1 MNICVYGASSD
12 SIDRIYIDKTE
23 ELGRIMARRGI
34 GLVFGAGAQ
43 GLMGACA
50 RGAYEEKGNIIGIVP
65 RFFSGDGIRFDKCT
79 EIIYTDTMRERK
91 KIMEEKSEAFIAAPG
106 GIGTFDEF
114 FEIFTLQNLGRH
126 RKPVAVYNINGY
138 YDGIISVLK
147 KAVDGG
153 FMKQKTIDR
162 LIVSDDPADIIDKIL
177 KFKYE

>member
-1 MNICVYGASSD
+1 
-12 SIDRIYIDKTE
+12 
-23 ELGRIMARRGI
+23 
-34 GLVFGAGAQ
+34 
-43 GLMGACA
+43 
-50 RGAYEEKGNIIGIVP
+50 
-65 RFFSGDGIRFDKCT
+65 
-79 EIIYTDTMRERK
+79 MRDRK

-177 KFKYE
+177 KFKY